1 MVPIESA
8 HLFKKGSKTFFTSS
22 IFFPKSTRE
31 EITILYGFVR
41 KADDLVDQIPQDKKG
56 FHAFVASYRAALKG
70 KPVSDPVI
78 KAFVTLAKEKQFP
91 EEWTESFLSAM
102 EHDLS
107 IKQYATI
114 VDTQRYIYGSA
125 DVIGLF
131 VAKILNLPK
140 EAYATAQM
148 LGTSFQ
154 FLNFIRDV
162 QEDVELGRQYFP
174 RQDLEK
180 FGLSNLSYDE
190 TSQKPDS
197 FNTFMAF
204 QLQRYARWQKQAE
217 KGFQYLPKKY
227 LVPIKTASDLYKWTA
242 NAIARD
248 PFIVYRKKIKPSK
261 ARILWMA
268 AKNLFFL

>member
-1 MVPIESA
+1 MVPLESA
-8 HLFKKGSKTFFTSS
+8 LLFKKGSKTFFTSS
-22 IFFPKSTRE
+22 IFFPQSTRE

-56 FHAFVASYRAALKG
+56 FYAFVQQYRSALKG
-70 KPVSDPVI
+70 KRVHDPVI
-78 KAFVTLAKEKQFP
+78 SSFVTLSKEKEFP
-91 EEWTESFLSAM
+91 AEWTESFLSAM
-102 EHDLS
+102 EQDLFPTP
-107 IKQYATI
+107 YRTI
-114 VDTQRYIYGSA
+114 QDTERYIYGSA

-131 VAKILNLPK
+131 VSKILDLP
-140 EAYATAQM
+140 EAAYQTAQT
-148 LGTSFQ
+148 LGKSFQ

-180 FGLSNLSYDE
+180 FGLSNLRYDE

-197 FNTFMAF
+197 FNRFMAF
-204 QLQRYARWQKQAE
+204 QLQRYARWQAQAE

-242 NAIARD
+242 TVIAKD
-248 PFIVYRKKIKPSK
+248 PYIVYRKKVKPSK
-261 ARILWMA
+261 GRILWMA

>member
-1 MVPIESA
+1 MVPTESA

-102 EHDLS
+102 EQDLS

-131 VAKILNLPK
+131 VAKILKLPK

-148 LGTSFQ
+148 LGKSFQ

-174 RQDLEK
+174 SQDLEK
-180 FGLSNLSYDE
+180 FGLSNLSQHE
-190 TSQKPDS
+190 IQSKPDR
-197 FNTFMAF
+197 FKKFMTF
-204 QLQRYARWQKQAE
+204 QLSRYTSWQDQAE
-217 KGFQYLPKKY
+217 AGFKYLPKKY

-242 NAIARD
+242 SVIAHD
-248 PFIVYRKKIKPSK
+248 PFIVYQKKVKPTK
-261 ARILWMA
+261 VRILWTVV
-268 AKNLFFL
+268 KNVFFL